1 MVFPYNTIQIFFPI
15 MNSVIFLQ
23 KSLQNIYIN
32 YKNELK
38 HKCNQSRNKGRKEQ
52 TYISRKTKKKKIH
65 KIQIY
70 KHNKKQHTC
79 HTITNY

>member
-1 MVFPYNTIQIFFPI
+1 MVFQYNTIQIFFPI

-38 HKCNQSRNKGRKEQ
+38 QYINVIRVETKVERNEHIYVEKQKKRRFIKYKFIN
-52 TYISRKTKKKKIH
+52 TTKNNTH
-65 KIQIY
+65 VIQ
-70 KHNKKQHTC
+70 
-79 HTITNY
+79 

>member
-1 MVFPYNTIQIFFPI
+1 

-38 HKCNQSRNKGRKEQ
+38 QYKCNQRRNKGGKEQ
-52 TYISRKTKKKKIH
+52 TYTQKNKKKNKVH
-65 KIQIY
+65 KN
-70 KHNKKQHTC
+70 KFTTHNKKQQTC